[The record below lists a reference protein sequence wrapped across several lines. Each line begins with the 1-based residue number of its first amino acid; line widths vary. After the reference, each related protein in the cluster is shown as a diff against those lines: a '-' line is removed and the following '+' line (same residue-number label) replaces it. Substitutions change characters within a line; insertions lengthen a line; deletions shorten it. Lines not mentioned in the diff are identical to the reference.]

1 MRVVFM
7 GSAEIA
13 CASLQALLDAPGIK
27 VVGAITQPDRP
38 AGRNLQTAACA
49 AKAYAQ
55 ARGVEIF
62 SPASVNHPEALE
74 HIRQWLPD
82 IGVVVAYGQ
91 ILKRPLLAL
100 PGLGFINIHTSLLP
114 KYRGAA
120 PIQRAVANGDA
131 ETGVTIMQMDE
142 GMDTGGI
149 LAQLPVPI
157 GHEDTA
163 GQVHD
168 RLATAGAALLPAVLA
183 GIRAG
188 RMEIHPQDNAYATT
202 APKLTKAEGRLDWTQ
217 PAMAL
222 FNRIRG
228 FNPWPGCFFQY
239 ECSHG
244 VQSVR
249 VLEARAECGGGFP
262 AVPGSVIGIDGGP
275 LAACGEGALRLLRV
289 QPEGG
294 KTMSGAAFLCG
305 RQLRIGD
312 RLR

>member
-13 CASLQALLDAPGIK
+13 CAPLQALLDTPEIE

-38 AGRNLQTAACA
+38 AGRTLRTAACA

-55 ARGVEIF
+55 ARGIELF
-62 SPASVNHPEALE
+62 SPASVNHPESLE
-74 HIRQWLPD
+74 HIRQWRPD

-100 PGLGFINIHTSLLP
+100 PRRGFINIHTSLLP

-149 LAQLPVPI
+149 LAQCTVPI
-157 GHEDTA
+157 GCEDTA
-163 GQVHD
+163 GHVHD
-168 RLATAGAALLPAVLA
+168 RLAAAGAALLPSVLA
-183 GIRAG
+183 DIQAG
-188 RMEIHPQDNAYATT
+188 RMEIHPQDNAYATS
-202 APKLTKAEGRLDWTQ
+202 APKLAKAEGRLDWTQ
-217 PAMAL
+217 PATAL
-222 FNRIRG
+222 FNRVRG

-239 ECSHG
+239 ECGHG
-244 VQSVR
+244 VQTVR
-249 VLEARAECGGGFP
+249 VLDAWAECGGGFP
-262 AVPGSVIGIDGGP
+262 SVPGSVIGIDGGP
-275 LAACGEGALRLLRV
+275 LVACGEGALRLRQV

-294 KTMSGAAFLCG
+294 KVMQGSAFLCG
-305 RQLRIGD
+305 HPLHIGD